1 MVAVPDVAAVGV
13 YRDHGLRPMETNLP
27 NQLLTKFSAVLQA
40 LVWEAQEHH
49 LSDAQDLSGLA
60 LLLGTEPGEVF
71 RFDVSIAR
79 AFISIRA
86 DY

>member
-1 MVAVPDVAAVGV
+1 
-13 YRDHGLRPMETNLP
+13 METNLP
-27 NQLLTKFSAVLQA
+27 DELLTKFRAILQA

-49 LSDAQDLSGLA
+49 LSNPQNLGRLA
-60 LLLGTEPGEVF
+60 LLLGTEPGKVF

-79 AFISIRA
+79 PFISIRA